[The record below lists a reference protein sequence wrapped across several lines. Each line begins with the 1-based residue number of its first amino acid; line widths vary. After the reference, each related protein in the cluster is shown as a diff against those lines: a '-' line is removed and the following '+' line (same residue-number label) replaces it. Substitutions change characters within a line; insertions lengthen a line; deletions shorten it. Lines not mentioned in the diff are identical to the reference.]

1 MLQLVA
7 DNSKHV
13 TTTGVKTS
21 SPLLCRLLFNK
32 PLTTDYVSLTNQTND
47 YNILEAQCD
56 AENKRKI
63 SKCRQCCNTD
73 NCNQAWI
80 TAGAAGSTAMS
91 NTNWAVEPTDPIP
104 DPMPE
109 APVV

>member
-1 MLQLVA
+1 MLLLVA
-7 DNSKHV
+7 DNSKHA

-21 SPLLCRLLFNK
+21 SL
-32 PLTTDYVSLTNQTND
+32 DYVSLTVTRS
-47 YNILEAQCD
+47 ISIFRSAQCD

-91 NTNWAVEPTDPIP
+91 NANWAVEPTDPIP
-104 DPMPE
+104 DPV
-109 APVV
+109 PVTPAA